1 MRRTGRFARAA
12 TLQLAVDAVPRLSA
26 LFDCVNEKGGAV
38 RPKRNPDVVWRLE
51 RGIHE
56 LAWDKARKGEDYED
70 LGVLTLM
77 VGGTIHQLNLVG
89 AEIWTRI
96 NGINTLEKIA
106 AEIAVL
112 FDADP
117 TDIEADVAE
126 FLAGIADKGWVSLT
140 REAGPSGPR
149 WSAR

>member
-1 MRRTGRFARAA
+1 M
-12 TLQLAVDAVPRLSA
+12 
-26 LFDCVNEKGGAV
+26 

-51 RGIHE
+51 KGMQE

-96 NGINTLEKIA
+96 NGINTVERIA
-106 AEIAVL
+106 AEIAAL
-112 FDADP
+112 FEADP
-117 TDIEADVAE
+117 VDIEADVGE
-126 FLAGIADKGWVSLT
+126 FLAGVAEKGWVTLS
-140 REAGPSGPR
+140 EGAGPAGPK
-149 WSAR
+149 WGAR

>member
-1 MRRTGRFARAA
+1 M
-12 TLQLAVDAVPRLSA
+12 
-26 LFDCVNEKGGAV
+26 
-38 RPKRNPDVVWRLE
+38 RPKRNPEVVWRLE
-51 RGIHE
+51 KGIQE
-56 LAWDKARKGEDYED
+56 LAWEKARKGEEYED

-96 NGINTLEKIA
+96 NGINTVEKIA

-112 FDADP
+112 FEADP
-117 TDIEADVAE
+117 ADIEADVGE
-126 FLAGIADKGWVSLT
+126 FLTGIAEKGWVSLSPT
-140 REAGPSGPR
+140 AGPSGPK